1 LIPGRFSERR
11 LFRSSVFPSVIIS
24 GLPVGGS
31 VKPLSK
37 ASAAVLAIL
46 CVVLL
51 VLAGCASS
59 APVATA
65 QAGKEPFVPRKLAAV
80 SFEKLTSSDAS
91 RMARCPVCGTV
102 FRACDLAQNADLQL
116 QELFL
121 GRLAQ
126 SGGFSVIPP
135 YQSDAVYQK
144 VKGEHPRASV
154 AQHLQM
160 TGKALEVDG
169 VLVGYVSCFSERV
182 GYWFSA
188 ERPASVTFGVYLI
201 RSSDGEPA
209 WGNIFDKTQQSLFEN
224 VLQSSTFFSRGLQ
237 WVTVAELAEE
247 GVDEILKTFPGYR

>member
-1 LIPGRFSERR
+1 M
-11 LFRSSVFPSVIIS
+11 
-24 GLPVGGS
+24 
-31 VKPLSK
+31 KPLSK
-37 ASAAVLAIL
+37 ASVAVLTIL
-46 CVVLL
+46 CA

-59 APVATA
+59 APVHTV

-102 FRACDLAQNADLQL
+102 FRACDLTQNADLQV

-126 SGGFSVIPP
+126 SGRFSVIPP
-135 YQSDAVYQK
+135 YQSDAVHQR
-144 VKGEHPRASV
+144 VRREHPRASV
-154 AQHLQM
+154 AQQLQM

-169 VLVGYVSCFSERV
+169 VLTGYVSCFSERV
-182 GYWFSA
+182 GYRFSA
-188 ERPASVTFGVYLI
+188 ERPASVSFGVYLI
-201 RSSDGEPA
+201 RSSDGELA

-224 VLQSSTFFSRGLQ
+224 LFQASMFFRRGLQ